1 MKSEN
6 FGEVLTLG
14 DINIDTVWPIDRL
27 PEAGH
32 DAYVQAVSSGLG
44 GATLNTAIVLDRLG
58 QAAAVLSCL
67 GSDPYAGQARSM
79 ISQTGVNQ
87 AYIVENAEHDTGL
100 IFILVTPD
108 GERTMITYRG
118 ANVYYRPEDVPET
131 AFKTASMLHIS
142 GYSLLQKPQADA
154 VWRAVSFAQQNQIA
168 ISLDTGL
175 EPALIIPDELRR
187 LIAAADICIS
197 GPKETAQLFGTDD
210 PQEAA
215 RYLLNKGVQLTGIK
229 LGEKGCYL
237 ADAKADCF
245 CPAFNVEVKDTT
257 GAGDSFTAGLLYGW
271 LRGWELPACAVLGSA
286 LGALAT
292 TVHGAGLA
300 LPTKAETLKFLGE
313 EHTADISRK
322 EIGKVIAALA

>member
-67 GSDPYAGQARSM
+67 GCDPYAGQARSM

-154 VWRAVSFAQQNQIA
+154 VWRAVSFAQQNQVA

-210 PQEAA
+210 PQKAA
-215 RYLLNKGVQLTGIK
+215 RYLLNEGVQLTGIK
-229 LGEKGCYL
+229 LGEEGCYL

-245 CPAFNVEVKDTT
+245 YPAFNVEVKDTT
-257 GAGDSFTAGLLYGW
+257 GAGDSFSAGLLYGW

-300 LPTKAETLKFLGE
+300 LPTKAKILKFLGE

-322 EIGKVIAALA
+322 EIEKVITALT

>member
-1 MKSEN
+1 LKSEN

-27 PEAGH
+27 PEPGH

-67 GSDPYAGQARSM
+67 GSDPYAGQARAM

-87 AYIVENAEHDTGL
+87 TYIVENAEHDTGL

-131 AFKTASMLHIS
+131 AFKTASILHIS

-154 VWRAVSFAQQNQIA
+154 VWRAVAFAQQYHVA

-175 EPALIIPDELRR
+175 EPALIIPEELRQ

-210 PQEAA
+210 PQKAA
-215 RYLLNKGVQLTGIK
+215 RHLLNEGVQLTGIK

-271 LRGWELPACAVLGSA
+271 LRGWDLPACAVLGSA
-286 LGALAT
+286 LGALAA

-322 EIGKVIAALA
+322 EIEKVIASLA

>member
-1 MKSEN
+1 MKSEK

-27 PEAGH
+27 PEPGH

-67 GSDPYAGQARSM
+67 GCDPYAGQARAM

-87 AYIVENAEHDTGL
+87 AYIVENAKHNTGL

-118 ANVYYRPEDVPET
+118 ANVYYPAEDVPET
-131 AFKTASMLHIS
+131 AFRDASILHIS

-154 VWRAVSFAQQNQIA
+154 VWRAVAFAQKYHVA

-187 LIAAADICIS
+187 LIATADICIS
-197 GPKETAQLFGTDD
+197 GPKETGQLFGTDD
-210 PQEAA
+210 PENAA
-215 RYLLNKGVQLTGIK
+215 RYLLREGVQLAGIK

-245 CPAFNVEVKDTT
+245 CPAFSVEVKDTT

-271 LRGWELPACAVLGSA
+271 LRGWDLPACAVLGSA

-292 TVHGAGLA
+292 TVHGAGLS
-300 LPTKAETLKFLGE
+300 LPTKTETLEFLGGK
-313 EHTADISRK
+313 HSPDISRR
-322 EIGKVIAALA
+322 EIEKVIAALA

>member
-1 MKSEN
+1 MKSQK

-27 PEAGH
+27 PEPGH
-32 DAYVQAVSSGLG
+32 DAYAQAVSSGLG

-67 GSDPYAGQARSM
+67 GCDPYAGQARAM

-87 AYIVENAEHDTGL
+87 AYIVENAKHNTGL

-118 ANVYYRPEDVPET
+118 ANVYYPAEDVPET
-131 AFKTASMLHIS
+131 AFRDASILHIS
-142 GYSLLQKPQADA
+142 GYSLLQKPQSDA
-154 VWRAVSFAQQNQIA
+154 VWRAVAFAQKYHVA

-187 LIAAADICIS
+187 LIATADICIS
-197 GPKETAQLFGTDD
+197 GPKEAGQLFGTDD
-210 PQEAA
+210 PEKAA
-215 RYLLNKGVQLTGIK
+215 RYLLKEGIQLAGIK

-245 CPAFNVEVKDTT
+245 CPAFSVEVKDTT

-271 LRGWELPACAVLGSA
+271 LRGWDLPACAVLGSA

-292 TVHGAGLA
+292 TVHGAGLS
-300 LPTKAETLKFLGE
+300 LPTKTETLEFLGGK
-313 EHTADISRK
+313 HSPDISRR
-322 EIGKVIAALA
+322 EIEKVIAALA

>member
-154 VWRAVSFAQQNQIA
+154 VWRAVSFAQQNQVA

-210 PQEAA
+210 PQKAA
-215 RYLLNKGVQLTGIK
+215 RYLLNEGVQLTGIK
-229 LGEKGCYL
+229 LGEEGCYL

-257 GAGDSFTAGLLYGW
+257 GAGDSFSAGLLYGW

-300 LPTKAETLKFLGE
+300 LPTKAKILKFLGE

-322 EIGKVIAALA
+322 EIEKVITALT

>member
-1 MKSEN
+1 LKSEN

-67 GSDPYAGQARSM
+67 GCDPYAGQARSM

-154 VWRAVSFAQQNQIA
+154 VWRAVSFAQQNQVA

-210 PQEAA
+210 PQKAA
-215 RYLLNKGVQLTGIK
+215 RYLLNEGVQLTGIK
-229 LGEKGCYL
+229 LGEEGCYL

-245 CPAFNVEVKDTT
+245 YPAFNVEVKDTT
-257 GAGDSFTAGLLYGW
+257 GAGDSFSAGLLYGW

-300 LPTKAETLKFLGE
+300 LPTKAKILKFLGE

-322 EIGKVIAALA
+322 EIEKVITALT

>member
-1 MKSEN
+1 MKSEK

-27 PEAGH
+27 PEPGH

-67 GSDPYAGQARSM
+67 GCDPYAGQARAM

-87 AYIVENAEHDTGL
+87 AYIVENAKHDTGL

-118 ANVYYRPEDVPET
+118 ANVYYPAEDVPET
-131 AFKTASMLHIS
+131 AFRDASILHIS

-154 VWRAVSFAQQNQIA
+154 VWRAVAFAQKYHVA

-187 LIAAADICIS
+187 LIATADICIS
-197 GPKETAQLFGTDD
+197 GPKETGQLFGTDD
-210 PQEAA
+210 PENAA
-215 RYLLNKGVQLTGIK
+215 RYLLKEGVQLAGIK

-245 CPAFNVEVKDTT
+245 CPAFSVEVKDTT

-271 LRGWELPACAVLGSA
+271 LRSWDLPTCAVLGSA

-292 TVHGAGLA
+292 TVHGAGLS
-300 LPTKAETLKFLGE
+300 LPTKTETLEFLGGK
-313 EHTADISRK
+313 HSPDISRR
-322 EIGKVIAALA
+322 EIEKVIALLA